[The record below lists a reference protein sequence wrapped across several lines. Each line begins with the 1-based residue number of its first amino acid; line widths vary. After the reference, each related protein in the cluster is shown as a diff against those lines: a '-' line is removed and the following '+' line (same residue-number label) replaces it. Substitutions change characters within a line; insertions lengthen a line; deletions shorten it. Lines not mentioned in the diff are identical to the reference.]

1 MASHRH
7 NAFLAGSNIYHQNQC
22 RNSGT
27 LRSASQSSPTD
38 PIPSWLQHVQASDVY
53 NDTSREI
60 FRQASPDPEKSFWH
74 PNGIPTVHIQS
85 KYNAGRYQASD
96 VFIQDTPSP
105 PSLAGQTSRHLV
117 HDPYLIDD
125 YDKVVHNRKE
135 HSLPKAHVSTPS
147 GASLAD
153 HGIFEKQA
161 RRKTR
166 KDRYNTV
173 KIKDARRGKQ
183 QAKRSSTRVSKKG
196 RLRSS
201 REIMANFR
209 SSAITNPNER
219 ITVFLPPISCL
230 LTTLCAS
237 YVYRGTYG
245 DRLNNVSTETDLVFN
260 DIPSPDQGRTPIDNE
275 QWANPI
281 ARKSE
286 REEDDAPSGSPDTR
300 NSRATSVTSSSY
312 FQPIRRPITTDII
325 NDDAVTGRANTI
337 GCHRDNGSNVAKDCD
352 GDNNRPP
359 PQRDS
364 FTLHI
369 RPIYSFSPTTAPH
382 CSDLDM
388 LNTPLSSDGNSI
400 QEAQRESATRHQE
413 RNTEGNGGDRD
424 LCDGNQVKATKYRDI
439 GVMVSPRIH
448 QRTENHNSSDED
460 NGDHRLWT
468 DEGDCSNSRTE
479 PRLPNTFPQMLPH
492 IGNQQDQLSQLN
504 NPRIC
509 TASVA
514 SQIHGYPTYLPHV
527 SERLNLKAEV
537 GDIHCPQT
545 DSFPAWVYGSDSTK
559 YPSFLFTDN
568 GSLSID
574 DSESLK
580 TVHTELRDACNI
592 DPPARLTSS
601 DYACQLSKEVCQD
614 ANTLCSDTLRVIDD
628 IPGESLLEYIERKE
642 RELLGADEL
651 PTPYVDNSLLSAQ
664 DACHSQTSRVSHTDV
679 FNDAR
684 CSSPRKAVQQPIHEE
699 GYSPF
704 QQYQRLP
711 SPGEILDREIESEL
725 TSFWQ
730 PNHMMWC

>member
-7 NAFLAGSNIYHQNQC
+7 NPSLPGSIGYHHNQC

-27 LRSASQSSPTD
+27 LPSASQFSPTD
-38 PIPSWLQHVQASDVY
+38 LIPSWLQHVQASDVY

-60 FRQASPDPEKSFWH
+60 FRQASPGPEKTFWH

-105 PSLAGQTSRHLV
+105 PSLTGQTSRHLV
-117 HDPYLIDD
+117 HEPYLNDD
-125 YDKVVHNRKE
+125 YDKVVHNRKG
-135 HSLPKAHVSTPS
+135 HSTPKAHVSMPS
-147 GASLAD
+147 GVSLAD
-153 HGIFEKQA
+153 HSIFEKQA

-183 QAKRSSTRVSKKG
+183 QAKRSSTRVSKNG

-201 REIMANFR
+201 REIMANFT
-209 SSAITNPNER
+209 SSAITHPNER
-219 ITVFLPPISCL
+219 ITLKPSFTPGLFVNGRSSVPQ
-230 LTTLCAS
+230 
-237 YVYRGTYG
+237 
-245 DRLNNVSTETDLVFN
+245 TDLVFN
-260 DIPSPDQGRTPIDNE
+260 DIPPPDQGHTPIDNE
-275 QWANPI
+275 QWAKPI

-286 REEDDAPSGSPDTR
+286 REEDDAPSDSPDTR

-325 NDDAVTGRANTI
+325 NGDAVTGRANTI
-337 GCHRDNGSNVAKDCD
+337 GCHRDNSSNGAKDCD

-359 PQRDS
+359 SQRGS

-382 CSDLDM
+382 RSDLDM

-400 QEAQRESATRHQE
+400 QEAQRESAARHQE
-413 RNTEGNGGDRD
+413 RNTEENGDDRD

-492 IGNQQDQLSQLN
+492 KGNQQDQLSQLN
-504 NPRIC
+504 NSRIC

-537 GDIHCPQT
+537 GDIHCPRT
-545 DSFPAWVYGSDSTK
+545 DSFPAWVYGPDSTK
-559 YPSFLFTDN
+559 YPSLLFTNN

-580 TVHTELRDACNI
+580 TIHTELRDACNI

-614 ANTLCSDTLRVIDD
+614 ANTLCSDTLHVIDD

-642 RELLGADEL
+642 RELLGTDEL
-651 PTPYVDNSLLSAQ
+651 PTSYVDNSLLSAQ

-679 FNDAR
+679 INEAR
-684 CSSPRKAVQQPIHEE
+684 CSSPRKVVQQPVHEE

-704 QQYQRLP
+704 HQYQRLP
-711 SPGEILDREIESEL
+711 SPGEVLNREIESEL

-730 PNHMMWC
+730 PNHMIWY